1 LAIERRLVEAVEITE
16 SQIHLIRL
24 KGIFD
29 ASTVNEFEKVVSY
42 LLTRKFFKMVV
53 DLGGVEFI
61 SSAGWGAFTAE
72 LRRVREND
80 GDIKLASMSPD
91 VFDVFLLLELDRFI
105 SSYDTEE
112 EAIRAFRQPE
122 PAPEPALEQMITPSY
137 QKTPPAMPA
146 KETIETNVPAVF
158 AARPPALSYGDQ
170 AEYQRPYT
178 VESETVE
185 VEAEFDQSGENG
197 FAPEEDDINDDT
209 LEIEANLSLAA
220 KGPEMYELLL
230 TGGRQAFE
238 PVVPQRSLPP
248 PSRHAQFHDIYASG
262 DSDSASDQHEQDRF
276 GAEAELRYHQHEPV
290 TGDGEH
296 EETQEFSGL
305 LSGSDFDFSGHEPI
319 VDENDEK
326 AGVSHPITAAA
337 DDFPAS
343 GVQQSFGHDT
353 EAFSELSLDL
363 ETHLQRKAPQAGARK
378 AFGELGDFG
387 AELEKEFSVK
397 RQKHET
403 PAFNQPIFP
412 PEPEFSAPPEASAV
426 FADNGGNHADD
437 FSETSG
443 AEPVF
448 PDPPP
453 AFNNNGNSGGGFT
466 EDFPPPFLTPAPDFS
481 QPAHSSFDAA
491 NEHDDDFETH
501 DIHDPWI
508 LEEIDTFPE
517 EYEVEGGR
525 AEEDERPV
533 AAALISGDFDFNWQ
547 ASAFAPENKS
557 ATAEIPAATKQKQKA
572 HASPATALF
581 DATEV
586 AANFEFDWQ
595 SLAGLPE
602 DEAAPQ
608 EMPSA
613 TPRKRKHKTEIA
625 SPAAALFD
633 DAEAESSS
641 TPIFPDEP
649 KTNGKRKSVSEPVAV
664 GLSKIP
670 MSGDVTEMI
679 RGIVAAY
686 PDYGAN
692 MICKFL
698 EERVDPPVSISRS
711 KVYRYLC
718 EANLNTRR
726 KRFEYAG
733 QEFDWAGGEA
743 VDVAE
748 EA

>member
-1 LAIERRLVEAVEITE
+1 MAIERRLVEAVEITE

-29 ASTVNEFEKVVSY
+29 ASTVSEFEKVVSY
-42 LLTRKFFKMVV
+42 LLTRQFFKMVV

-122 PAPEPALEQMITPSY
+122 PAPEPAVEQAIMPSY
-137 QKTPPAMPA
+137 QKAPPATLA
-146 KETIETNVPAVF
+146 KETIETTVPAVY
-158 AARPPALSYGDQ
+158 ATRPPALSYRGQ
-170 AEYQRPYT
+170 AEYQRPYP

-197 FAPEEDDINDDT
+197 FEPEEDDINDDT

-230 TGGRQAFE
+230 TSGRQAFE
-238 PVVPQRSLPP
+238 PVVRQKSLPP
-248 PSRHAQFHDIYASG
+248 PSRHPQFNDIYASD
-262 DSDSASDQHEQDRF
+262 DSAAASDQHEQDRF
-276 GAEAELRYHQHEPV
+276 GAETELPYHQHEPV
-290 TGDGEH
+290 AGAGEH
-296 EETQEFSGL
+296 EETQEFNGF
-305 LSGSDFDFSGHEPI
+305 SGSDFDFSGHEPI
-319 VDENDEK
+319 VEEKDET
-326 AGVSHPITAAA
+326 AGASDPMTAAA
-337 DDFPAS
+337 DDFSAPVA
-343 GVQQSFGHDT
+343 QTSFRHDT

-363 ETHLQRKAPQAGARK
+363 ESHLPRKEPQGAARK
-378 AFGELGDFG
+378 ASDEFGDFG
-387 AELEKEFSVK
+387 SELEKEFSVK
-397 RQKHET
+397 HQKHET
-403 PAFNQPIFP
+403 PQFNQPIFP
-412 PEPEFSAPPEASAV
+412 PEPEFSEPPPASAV
-426 FADNGGNHADD
+426 FADNGENHVDD
-437 FSETSG
+437 FSETNG

-448 PDPPP
+448 SEPPP
-453 AFNNNGNSGGGFT
+453 AYNNNGNSSGDFA
-466 EDFPPPFLTPAPDFS
+466 EDFPPPFSAPAVDFS
-481 QPAHSSFDAA
+481 QPAFSSFDAA
-491 NEHDDDFETH
+491 EEHDDDFETH

-517 EYEVEGGR
+517 EYEMEGGR
-525 AEEDERPV
+525 VEEDERPI

-547 ASAFAPENKS
+547 ASAFAPENE
-557 ATAEIPAATKQKQKA
+557 ADLAEIPTATKQKHKA
-572 HASPATALF
+572 QAVSPEPALF
-581 DATEV
+581 DETEV
-586 AANFEFDWQ
+586 ATNFESDWQ
-595 SLAGLPE
+595 PSVDAPE

-608 EMPSA
+608 EAPSA
-613 TPRKRKHKTEIA
+613 APRKRKPKTEIVA
-625 SPAAALFD
+625 PAAALFD
-633 DAEAESSS
+633 DAEAESSL
-641 TPIFPDEP
+641 TPSFPDEP

-664 GLSKIP
+664 ELSKIP

-718 EANLNTRR
+718 EANLNTRQ
-726 KRFEYAG
+726 KRFEFAG
-733 QEFDWAGGEA
+733 QVFDWAGGEA
-743 VDVAE
+743 ADVAE

>member
-1 LAIERRLVEAVEITE
+1 MAIERRLVEAVEITE

-80 GDIKLASMSPD
+80 GDIKLAGMSPD

-122 PAPEPALEQMITPSY
+122 PAPEPALERMSMPSY
-137 QKTPPAMPA
+137 QKAPPAIPA
-146 KETIETNVPAVF
+146 KEAFETNVPAVY
-158 AARPPALSYGDQ
+158 AALSHRNQ
-170 AEYQRPYT
+170 TEYQRLHPADSPT
-178 VESETVE
+178 VEAET
-185 VEAEFDQSGENG
+185 EFDQSGENG
-197 FAPEEDDINDDT
+197 FEPEEVDINDDT

-230 TGGRQAFE
+230 TSGRQAFE

-248 PSRHAQFHDIYASG
+248 PSRHAQFNDIYASG

-276 GAEAELRYHQHEPV
+276 GAEAELRYHQDEPV
-290 TGDGEH
+290 TDDGEY

-305 LSGSDFDFSGHEPI
+305 LAGSDFDFSGHEPI
-319 VDENDEK
+319 VDENDET
-326 AGVSHPITAAA
+326 AGVSHPMTAAAA
-337 DDFPAS
+337 DDFAAPAA
-343 GVQQSFGHDT
+343 QTSFRHDA

-363 ETHLQRKAPQAGARK
+363 ETHLQRKEPQGVARK
-378 AFGELGDFG
+378 ASDEFGDFG
-387 AELEKEFSVK
+387 AELEKEFFVK
-397 RQKHET
+397 QQKHER
-403 PAFNQPIFP
+403 PKFNQPLFP
-412 PEPEFSAPPEASAV
+412 PAPEFSEAPPAAVV
-426 FADNGGNHADD
+426 FADNGENHVED
-437 FSETSG
+437 FSDMNG

-448 PDPPP
+448 PEPPP
-453 AFNNNGNSGGGFT
+453 AYNNHGNSSGDFT
-466 EDFPPPFLTPAPDFS
+466 EDFPPPLSTPVSDFS
-481 QPAHSSFDAA
+481 QPAFSSFDAA
-491 NEHDDDFETH
+491 EEHEDNFETH

-517 EYEVEGGR
+517 EYELEGGR
-525 AEEDERPV
+525 FEEDDRPI

-547 ASAFAPENKS
+547 ASAFPPENE
-557 ATAEIPAATKQKQKA
+557 AAAAEMPVATKQQHKA
-572 HASPATALF
+572 PAVSPATALF
-581 DATEV
+581 DETE
-586 AANFEFDWQ
+586 AKTNFESDWQ
-595 SLAGLPE
+595 PSVDALE
-602 DEAAPQ
+602 DEATPQ
-608 EMPSA
+608 EMPGA
-613 TPRKRKHKTEIA
+613 TPRKRKPKAEIA
-625 SPAAALFD
+625 SPAPALFD
-633 DAEAESSS
+633 DTEAETSL
-641 TPIFPDEP
+641 TPSFADEP

-664 GLSKIP
+664 ELSKIP
-670 MSGDVTEMI
+670 MSSDITEMI

-718 EANLNTRR
+718 EANLNTRQ

-733 QEFDWAGGEA
+733 QVFDWAGGEA
-743 VDVAE
+743 ADVAE